1 MSTWRYRR
9 PVDDRPDPLEVW
21 LMALGDS
28 IKASTEKLRAQREA
42 IKEEAAKIEQER
54 KAESSG
60 ENTG

>member
-1 MSTWRYRR
+1 
-9 PVDDRPDPLEVW
+9 
-21 LMALGDS
+21 MALGDS